1 MRALLE
7 ELPQRHA
14 NSWSRQLESLMTDN
28 RTYRRKA
35 YEVSYFARKHGISRA
50 QAERIIGRARGS
62 RQRANALCILIR
74 KEFLGA

>member
-1 MRALLE
+1 
-7 ELPQRHA
+7 
-14 NSWSRQLESLMTDN
+14 MTDN